1 MLLFVDILIWCYSLS
16 ILILLWLLV
25 SKPTGTV
32 FVGVLFDAATLFVLL
47 SYANV
52 LRG

>member
-1 MLLFVDILIWCYSLS
+1 MLLFVDILIWCYSLA

-32 FVGVLFDAATLFVLL
+32 FGGVLFDVATLFVLL